1 MYACNFI
8 KLNDSQNKYIA
19 TSKNIYII
27 PNLRRVLLKL
37 RNEREPVRSG
47 INFTLHLVF
56 KAWWVL
62 SLVKVVS
69 IIGCYCI
76 FNLVRNIDL
85 CVVVNNM
92 TRHSIVNVLRT
103 FDHDHDH
110 QYFFYFFLKINK
122 KNDKNRRHYKAD
134 LRKWFV
140 CSCSTHQK
148 CPLLKKY
155 GVS

>member
-1 MYACNFI
+1 MLDSWCYIVDLYTRYNDGNKELIDFKDFAFMYACNFI

-110 QYFFYFFLKINK
+110 QYFFIFF
-122 KNDKNRRHYKAD
+122 
-134 LRKWFV
+134 
-140 CSCSTHQK
+140 
-148 CPLLKKY
+148 
-155 GVS
+155 